1 MQFTPGIKQYPAVRT
16 TALTLLLSGQQPLTV
31 TTEHRIFLFSAC
43 GGKSM
48 VFHLIMAGKAGIIFP
63 AHGAFKSHHIAVLM
77 IVRAPALFIKAD
89 TINLNSCMHISLS
102 SYLQHIFYSS

>member
-16 TALTLLLSGQQPLTV
+16 TALTILLSGQQPLTV
-31 TTEHRIFLFSAC
+31 TAEHRIFLFSAC